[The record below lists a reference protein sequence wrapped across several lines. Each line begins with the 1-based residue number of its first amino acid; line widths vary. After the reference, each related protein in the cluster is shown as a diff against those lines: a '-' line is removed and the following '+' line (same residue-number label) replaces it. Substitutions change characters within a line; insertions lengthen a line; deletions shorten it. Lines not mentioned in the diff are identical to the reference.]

1 MTKNYTRNLVCLLFV
16 LTALVSFNTN
26 AQTTLINPLG
36 DGGFNNGS
44 TFAANGWT
52 VANQGVNPS
61 KWVVGTA
68 VSATTTASAAS
79 VTLAA
84 TSITLTAGNPNIYP
98 GMSVTATGG
107 VLAANTYVSAISG
120 ATLTLTNA
128 TILASATPVT
138 LTFGFGANGG
148 AVASSASA
156 STLGAAT
163 LTLTAANPG
172 IVVGQS
178 ITVTSGTAILA
189 PNTFVTN
196 VSGTTITISQ
206 PTIATSG
213 SAITY
218 SFGSTTS
225 NISGN
230 AAYVSNDGGA
240 SNTYFGFNG
249 NRTLYFYRDVTVS
262 STQKAMTLTFDVK
275 SPNTS
280 SNGWQVWVAPT
291 TQSVVGTDTQVT
303 SPFLNSS
310 VWPGATLIAFNH
322 TSQVGTT
329 KQTAF
334 IPPSF
339 AGTTFRL
346 IFVWTNGS
354 GAASLQPAA
363 IDNISLVS
371 RVATD
376 ISSTGTGLWSNA
388 SIWDIAVPTPADNV
402 VVSANTVVSIDSKF

>member
-1 MTKNYTRNLVCLLFV
+1 MTKNYTRNLVCLLFA
-16 LTALVSFNTN
+16 LTALVSFNSN
-26 AQTTLINPLG
+26 AQTTHINPLG

-44 TFAANGWT
+44 TFASNGWT

-68 VSATTTASAAS
+68 VSATTTATAAS
-79 VTLAA
+79 VTSAS
-84 TSITLTAGNPNIYP
+84 TTITLTAGNPNIYP

-107 VLAANTYVSAISG
+107 VLATNTYVTSISG
-120 ATLTLTNA
+120 TTLTLSNA
-128 TILASATPVT
+128 TIAASASSVT

-148 AVASSASA
+148 SVGSSASA
-156 STLGAAT
+156 TTLGSAT
-163 LTLTAANPG
+163 IVLTAANPG

-178 ITVTSGTAILA
+178 ITVTSGAAILA

-196 VSGTTITISQ
+196 VSTTTITLSQ
-206 PTIATSG
+206 PTIATTS
-213 SAITY
+213 SPVTY
-218 SFGSTTS
+218 SFGATTS
-225 NISGN
+225 NIAGN

-240 SNTYFGFNG
+240 SNVYFGYNG

-262 STQKAMTLTFDVK
+262 SAQKAMTLTFDVK

-303 SPFLNSS
+303 SPFLNSAA
-310 VWPGATLIAFNH
+310 WAGATLIAFNH

-346 IFVWTNGS
+346 IFVWTNGT
-354 GAASLQPAA
+354 GAASLPPAA

-371 RVATD
+371 RTATD
-376 ISSTGTGLWSNA
+376 ISSIGTGLWS
-388 SIWDIAVPTPADNV
+388 STLVLKDEVTINV
-402 VVSANTVVSIDSKF
+402 ILSLDLVK